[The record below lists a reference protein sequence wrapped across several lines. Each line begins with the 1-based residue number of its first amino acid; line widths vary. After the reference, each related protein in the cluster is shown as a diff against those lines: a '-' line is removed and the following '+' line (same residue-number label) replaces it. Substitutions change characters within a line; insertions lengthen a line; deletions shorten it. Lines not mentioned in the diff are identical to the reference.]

1 MSNLEVGT
9 GSMLQV
15 MVCDGAK
22 PLFEK
27 LTALTMVRRLA
38 WVALQRV
45 RRGENSRKAL
55 VGSRTRERPREQE
68 SSTGARS
75 AWEEPARGERIGRA
89 HV

>member
-9 GSMLQV
+9 GSMLQG

-45 RRGENSRKAL
+45 RRGENSRYREVTCILFYLTLMMAL
-55 VGSRTRERPREQE
+55 RDSLL
-68 SSTGARS
+68 
-75 AWEEPARGERIGRA
+75 GR
-89 HV
+89 